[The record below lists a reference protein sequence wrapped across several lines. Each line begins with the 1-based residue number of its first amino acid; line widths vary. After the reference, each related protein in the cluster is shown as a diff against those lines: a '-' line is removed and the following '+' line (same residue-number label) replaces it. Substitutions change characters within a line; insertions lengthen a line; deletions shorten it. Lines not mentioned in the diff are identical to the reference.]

1 MRPVHFK
8 PVAKIAGLVLLTA
21 NLAACVST
29 PESSSSSSTVASSS
43 KAVMSSSAAVS
54 SSTVVSSSKP
64 ASSISS
70 VASSASMQVVVR
82 IQAQDYNRFNES
94 TSAREGATSGR
105 CAQGMVD
112 LVDTTDNGGVCA
124 IGYTANSEWVEYD
137 VNGLIPGRYDIIA
150 RTSSGESGKRIQ
162 FTINNQAAAPAT
174 LANSGWETYN
184 NLKIADVAINGS
196 SAVIRVS
203 FLDGAANLN
212 YFELQPLGT
221 SVTSSSIAPISSSAP
236 MSSSSKPVSSSS
248 VTVASSSAMVAS
260 SSSVAAGPKPE
271 DADLVAGKASYAEHT
286 CGLCHAYKGDGV
298 FSALG
303 SEFNLTTLIATKGFG
318 GLVKVIEDTMPK
330 GGANECVG
338 DCALNTA
345 AWMLDLTKVVKPVLA
360 CDNNQLSYGLR
371 TTRLLNVLELK
382 NSLVD
387 LNLIANSDF
396 NSSYEYSSGAAGK
409 SRYTVNTGISVEET
423 RLDKLMAAAENLSL
437 VAAQRIKQESN
448 CGTNCKTAFLSKAEK
463 LYRRP
468 LTSAETTDFNK
479 IFTDYTGDT
488 ALEVAL
494 YAAISSPSFI
504 YKSEVGIPV
513 SEAKAQNMNIGT
525 FADGSSKL
533 NAADTSAFVL
543 TNYELATALAYMYT
557 GSTPDDTLLSAAREN
572 RLNTEAQILTQ
583 IDRLMQT
590 TRGKEHTG
598 NFGATWFLAD
608 TVLGATRLDPKLTT
622 SIKSDMAREV
632 RETFKHV
639 MYDDSVPFSDLYGG
653 DTTVVNS
660 RLAQYYGIS
669 TPSNGVND
677 WVPTL
682 TTERGGV
689 LTSGA
694 FMVSTASDAFTR
706 PIIRAVE
713 VRELMLC
720 HTVPPPNN
728 ISLPA
733 DQQEALKLQ
742 REQAL
747 AAIQADFQAGTL
759 TSREYFERQTDYEA
773 CKDCHQRIIN
783 PLFGLEDFDAYG
795 LPRTRQNGV
804 KASGTGTPNLP
815 VDNSGTLY
823 GFVEPGTESESFD
836 FHGTKDLGRQM
847 AELPAINECLATNSF
862 RWLTS
867 LPIEK
872 KAYSKQANGAID
884 EQVLL
889 TAEQE
894 SAYACVKQDLV
905 AEIESSDNPKNVYR
919 KVGALD
925 LIRLRR
931 SIKSSQLQN

>member
-1 MRPVHFK
+1 
-8 PVAKIAGLVLLTA
+8 
-21 NLAACVST
+21 
-29 PESSSSSSTVASSS
+29 
-43 KAVMSSSAAVS
+43 
-54 SSTVVSSSKP
+54 
-64 ASSISS
+64 
-70 VASSASMQVVVR
+70 MQVVVR

-94 TSAREGATSGR
+94 TPTREGATTGR
-105 CAQGMVD
+105 CSEGMVD
-112 LVDTTDNGGVCA
+112 LVDITDNGGVCA
-124 IGYTANSEWVEYD
+124 IGYTTNNEWVEYD
-137 VNGLIPGRYDIIA
+137 VKGLIPGSYDIIA

-162 FTINNQAAAPAT
+162 FTIDNQAAAAVT

-184 NLKIADVAINGS
+184 DVKIANVAINGS
-196 SAVIRVS
+196 NATIRVS
-203 FLDGAANLN
+203 FLDGVANLN
-212 YFELQPLGT
+212 YFELQPLGIP
-221 SVTSSSIAPISSSAP
+221 VTSSSTTPPSSAVAV
-236 MSSSSKPVSSSS
+236 SSSSKPASSSS
-248 VTVASSSAMVAS
+248 VTVASSSVTVAS

-271 DADLVAGKASYAEHT
+271 DANLAAGEKSYGELT
-286 CGLCHAYKGDGV
+286 CGLCHSYKGNGV
-298 FSALG
+298 FGALG
-303 SEFNLTTLIATKGFG
+303 GNDFNLTSLVASRGFG
-318 GLVKVIEDTMPK
+318 GLVTTIELTMPK
-330 GGANECVG
+330 GGANKCVG

-345 AWMLDLTKVVKPVLA
+345 AWMLSLTKVVTPVLA
-360 CDNNQLSYGLR
+360 CNNNELSYGLR

-409 SRYTVNTGISVEET
+409 SRYTVNTGITVEET

-448 CGTNCKTAFLSKAEK
+448 CGTNCKAAFLSKAEK

-468 LTSAETTDFNK
+468 LTTAETTDFNK

-513 SEAKAQNMNIGT
+513 SEAKAQNMSIGN

-557 GSTPDDTLLSAAREN
+557 GTTPDDTLLSAAREN

-608 TVLGATRLDPKLTT
+608 TVLGATRSDAKLTS

-653 DTTVVNS
+653 DTTVVNN

-733 DQQEALKLQ
+733 DQQESLKLQ

-783 PLFGLEDFDAYG
+783 PMFGLEDFDAYG

-815 VDNSGTLY
+815 VNNSGTLY

-872 KAYSKQANGAID
+872 KAYSKQANGAVD

-894 SAYACVKQDLV
+894 SAYACVKQNLV